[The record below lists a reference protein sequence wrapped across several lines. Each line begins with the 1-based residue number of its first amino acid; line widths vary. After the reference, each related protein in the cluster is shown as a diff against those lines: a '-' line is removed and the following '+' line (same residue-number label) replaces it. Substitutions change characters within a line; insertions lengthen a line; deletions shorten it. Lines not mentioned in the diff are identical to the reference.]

1 MLSEYEAS
9 TLVRTNAASIDPA
22 PRRAVEANRIGIA
35 LLALSL
41 LSALALLY
49 SAWFD
54 WTPGPRT
61 ARAVPVST
69 IAGPVIHPA
78 ASGVPEAALFLRHPP
93 RESVDENLADMAVLR
108 RETSAR

>member
-9 TLVRTNAASIDPA
+9 TLVRTKAAGINRA
-22 PRRAVEANRIGIA
+22 PRRPLEPNRIGVA
-35 LLALSL
+35 LAALSL

-61 ARAVPVST
+61 AQAVPVST
-69 IAGPVIHPA
+69 IAVPMIHPA
-78 ASGVPEAALFLRHPP
+78 TSGLPEAALFLRHPL
-93 RESVDENLADMAVLR
+93 RENADENLADMAVLR
-108 RETSAR
+108 RGTSAR